1 MASIRDVAKKAGVGV
16 GTVSRALNG
25 TGYVAEDT
33 KAKILA
39 MAAELDYQPNELA
52 RNLFRNRT
60 GIIGIVVPDM
70 ENPFFSKLLKHME
83 IQLYKNGYKAM
94 ICNTIEIS
102 NREQDFIDMLRQNVM
117 DGIITG
123 AHSLQDYAYLNLN
136 KPVVAMDRNLGP
148 DIPIIHSDHKAG
160 GRMAARL
167 LLDAGCRNVQFDD
180 CTWGMLADKNGQEMH
195 AATKE
200 GLLAVQ
206 NAYKDINNQ
215 VINGAPEGMNITTH
229 VCRGNYHSTYAS
241 SGPYDSV
248 ADVLFGEENVSAYYL
263 EFDDERS
270 GGFAPLA
277 KIGSGQ
283 KVVLGLITTKQP
295 QLENKEAVIARIHEA
310 AKYIPLDRLYLS
322 PQCGFASCEI
332 GNKLTEEEQWAK
344 LALVKEIAEEVWG

>member
-167 LLDAGCRNVQFDD
+167 LLDAGCRNVLNFGGSFRVHTPSNDRH
-180 CTWGMLADKNGQEMH
+180 QEFNRVM
-195 AATKE
+195 E
-200 GLLAVQ
+200 E
-206 NAYKDINNQ
+206 
-215 VINGAPEGMNITTH
+215 NGASVKTIEMAWNMMEYDYHCRIMEQYMDIYRDIDGVFTTDIGALYCLNIANQRGVKVPEELHIVG
-229 VCRGNYHSTYAS
+229 
-241 SGPYDSV
+241 YDAV
-248 ADVLFGEENVSAYYL
+248 DMTRLFT
-263 EFDDERS
+263 
-270 GGFAPLA
+270 P
-277 KIGSGQ
+277 
-283 KVVLGLITTKQP
+283 
-295 QLENKEAVIARIHEA
+295 
-310 AKYIPLDRLYLS
+310 
-322 PQCGFASCEI
+322 
-332 GNKLTEEEQWAK
+332 KLTSIAQDIPGLATACVDTMMDLLDGKKVKMEQILPVSIQK
-344 LALVKEIAEEVWG
+344 GGTV

>member
-1 MASIRDVAKKAGVGV
+1 MSNLYAPFRYDYVGSFLRPAELKKARADYEAGAITADQLKAVEDQCITELVAKQKAAGYHVITDGEFRRATWHLDFMWGFDGVGHKKTNTGLPFHGEAAMIDDTFV
-16 GTVSRALNG
+16 TGRIGLSGEHPFVDHFRYVKAL
-25 TGYVAEDT
+25 EDEKT
-33 KAKILA
+33 IAKQTIPAPAQTLA
-39 MAAELDYQPNELA
+39 QFWMPFA
-52 RNLFRNRT
+52 R
-60 GIIGIVVPDM
+60 
-70 ENPFFSKLLKHME
+70 KHTEAFYSSAKPLMDD
-83 IQLYKNGYKAM
+83 IAQAYIAVLHQLY
-94 ICNTIEIS
+94 
-102 NREQDFIDMLRQNVM
+102 
-117 DGIITG
+117 
-123 AHSLQDYAYLNLN
+123 
-136 KPVVAMDRNLGP
+136 
-148 DIPIIHSDHKAG
+148 
-160 GRMAARL
+160 
-167 LLDAGCRNVQFDD
+167 DAGCRNVQFDD

-310 AKYIPLDRLYLS
+310 ATYIPLDRLRDR
-322 PQCGFASCEI
+322 Q
-332 GNKLTEEEQWAK
+332 
-344 LALVKEIAEEVWG
+344 